1 MQRQMTD
8 RHFGLIHT
16 GVCMDPWGQR
26 TPEWPSE
33 CTRLLLAAGGGWS
46 SESFLTGTSSAVT
59 LLTFFLPYGT
69 RHEAWLS
76 AVPPQKEQG
85 DGGRR

>member
-33 CTRLLLAAGGGWS
+33 CTRLLLAAGGGVVLGKLFNGDKLS
-46 SESFLTGTSSAVT
+46 CHASD
-59 LLTFFLPYGT
+59 LLLALRDAT
-69 RHEAWLS
+69 
-76 AVPPQKEQG
+76 
-85 DGGRR
+85 